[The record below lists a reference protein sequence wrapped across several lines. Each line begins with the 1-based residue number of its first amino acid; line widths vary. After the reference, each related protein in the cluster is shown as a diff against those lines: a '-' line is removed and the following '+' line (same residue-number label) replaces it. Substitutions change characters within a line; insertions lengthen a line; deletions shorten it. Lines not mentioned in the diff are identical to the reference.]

1 MWCLTIKATHYEIY
15 TLSYDI
21 QCTRAKDILKISSVL
36 PDVFGESARVVASV
50 NRKVKNLS
58 MCPGARHL
66 TLIAPVNLS

>member
-1 MWCLTIKATHYEIY
+1 MWCLTIKATLYEIY

-21 QCTRAKDILKISSVL
+21 QCTRAKDILKISSV
-36 PDVFGESARVVASV
+36 

-66 TLIAPVNLS
+66 TLIAPVSLS